1 MTDSFAYRTAAEE
14 TWRIFRIMSEFVG
27 AVDVLHNIGP
37 AISIFGSART
47 APDAP
52 LYRQAEVMARELGR
66 HGFAIITGG
75 GPGVMAA
82 ANKGA
87 TDAGV
92 QSVGL
97 NITLP
102 HEQEPNEYQTTA
114 LEFEHF
120 YIRKVMFVKYSVALV
135 CFPGGF
141 GTMDEFFE
149 SMTLIQTEK
158 IRRYP
163 VVLFGREFWAPLIAW
178 MRDVMLR
185 RFAHVAPDDLELFYL
200 SDDVDESVQY
210 LCARFAEDRSL
221 AGEPNAVE
229 EARMRLADR
238 MTAEGTRHGVRSQGP
253 RQSRR

>member
-1 MTDSFAYRTAAEE
+1 MTESFAYRTAAEE

-37 AISIFGSART
+37 AVSIFGSART
-47 APDAP
+47 APTSP
-52 LYRQAEVMARELGR
+52 LYGQAEALARELAR

-75 GPGVMAA
+75 GPGIMAA

-87 TDAGV
+87 TEAGA

-102 HEQEPNEYQTTA
+102 HEQEPNAYQTTS

-163 VVLFGREFWAPLIAW
+163 VVLFGREFWEPLIGW

-185 RFAHVAPDDLELFYL
+185 RYANIAAQDLDLFVL
-200 SDDVDESVQY
+200 TDDVAEAVRY
-210 LCARFAEDRSL
+210 LCARFDEDRSL

-229 EARMRLADR
+229 EARMQLADR

-253 RQSRR
+253 RQSGR